1 VSGEPLSYLTDL
13 YFRRQH
19 LCGKNK
25 AQNPV
30 EAAASICG
38 VNAQRGIT
46 IYLAFWN
53 RIPNLQKK
61 DLDRALYETRELV
74 KTWCMRGTVHVV
86 PSHQFQMY
94 TKAAAP
100 FRSWSPDISDDL
112 CEKVVK
118 ALEEPLT
125 KSEITEKIQSGVPE
139 KGFRTQ
145 VARAVR
151 LLGYKGIV
159 VFADALGSGFYTR
172 EYKFALAENW
182 LSHIDFSEEDPEKAR
197 QNLLKNYLRCYGP
210 ATVQDFAYW
219 AGFKMRE
226 ARRVFESIDTEE
238 VKIRGR
244 PYYMKAGDNLDT
256 DAGSQTDEI
265 ILLPEYDS
273 YVMGHKDKSRIL
285 KEEYRP
291 QVFLPLASVA
301 ATIVRNG
308 LVIGTWSMKKERKLL
323 KYQINPFEKCKE
335 RDMDLIHDEM
345 ERIAQFMN
353 MKYCINSDSH

>member
-1 VSGEPLSYLTDL
+1 MNNGPAAQLTDL
-13 YFRRQH
+13 YFKRQH
-19 LCGKNK
+19 LSKVNK
-25 AQNPV
+25 AQSPV

-38 VNAQRGIT
+38 VNAQRSIT

-53 RIPNLQKK
+53 RVQNLQKK
-61 DLDRALYETRELV
+61 DLDRALYNTRELV

-125 KSEITEKIQSGVPE
+125 KSEITEKIQGGVPE
-139 KGFRTQ
+139 KGFRTK

-182 LSHIDFSEEDPEKAR
+182 LPHGSKQEEPEEAR
-197 QNLLKNYLRCYGP
+197 QDLLVQYLGCYGP

-219 AGFKMRE
+219 AGFKVRE
-226 ARRVFESIDTEE
+226 AREIFGSIDTEE
-238 VKIRGR
+238 VKMRGR
-244 PYYMKAGDNLDT
+244 PYYVKAGDQLDVNT
-256 DAGSQTDEI
+256 GTGSDEI

-273 YVMGHKDKSRIL
+273 YVMGHKDKFRIL
-285 KEEYRP
+285 KEVYKS

-301 ATIVRNG
+301 ATIVKNG
-308 LVIGTWSMKKERKLL
+308 FVIGTWSMKKEKKLL
-323 KYQINPFEKCKE
+323 KFQINSFETFKE
-335 RDMDLIHDEM
+335 EDIDLIHNEM
-345 ERIAQFMN
+345 EKIAHFMN
-353 MKYCINSDSH
+353 LEYCIDSDSS